1 MIGGIDTVMAPL
13 GGGRLSIIGQGNQLD
28 YPLYMRIEEIQKYT
42 AALLL

>member
-28 YPLYMRIEEIQKYT
+28 YRLRK
-42 AALLL
+42 